1 MPNMPIELS
10 MIVQDYARP
19 VTRVNWKKGAK
30 HAEAFKNSEE
40 FKDYEQLGHLMRR
53 WETLGRINV
62 LFIID
67 ESTFDATLAYEWAN
81 ERWSNKLKEAYLVE
95 DGITFDDY
103 PGMISENIEEC
114 VKNGNMKWFWS
125 NEPCFD
131 YLDYDFNKKIWYG
144 DF

>member
-19 VTRVNWKKGAK
+19 VTRGDWKKGAK

-40 FKDYEQLGHLMRR
+40 FKDYEQHGHQWATHFNTEEL
-53 WETLGRINV
+53 
-62 LFIID
+62 
-67 ESTFDATLAYEWAN
+67 TFDATLAYEWAN
-81 ERWSNKLKEAYLVE
+81 ERWSNELKEAYLVE

-103 PGMISENIEEC
+103 PDMISDNIEEC
-114 VKNGNMKWFWS
+114 VKNGDMKWFWS
-125 NEPCFD
+125 NEPYHD